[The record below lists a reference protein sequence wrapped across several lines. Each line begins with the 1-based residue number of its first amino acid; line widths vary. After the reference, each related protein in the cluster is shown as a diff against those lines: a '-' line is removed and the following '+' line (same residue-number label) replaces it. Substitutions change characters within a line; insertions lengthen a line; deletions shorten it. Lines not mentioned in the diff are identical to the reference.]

1 MGNEALGIYFCGPL
15 KCWGQKSFETSEYFK
30 LLKKSF
36 PVQVVDAQKAA
47 YFFVNETL
55 ESRADFFRKRHGS
68 MVSILIAREALS
80 PDFNLFDFAIGFDPI
95 LYHDRYLRFVPGYRF
110 KEYLEIKP
118 FNEVEFEKRK
128 FCDFIYSNRFANPQ
142 RDKVKL
148 FIESISPVESH
159 GNHLTNVYD
168 DIDAL
173 TNDFGWKKAKIEI
186 QSRYRFS
193 IAAENA
199 FHLGYTSEKI
209 FTAFAAGSIPIYW
222 GNPLINLDVN
232 PSRIINLHDFDSESE
247 FTSYVNEINSDS
259 KLFKQ
264 IVEEPWFTEVQKN
277 DILEYEERLD
287 NFLQNVFSSR
297 YPQRKGVG
305 TFNSIYVEVIQSGF
319 NFGRFVVILKTLKN
333 FRVLFFKIKSRIKN
347 NRARKRSAF

>member
-1 MGNEALGIYFCGPL
+1 MRNEPLGIYFCGPL
-15 KCWGQKSFETSEYFK
+15 KSWGQKSFELSEYFT

-36 PVQVVDAQKAA
+36 PVQVVESQKAA

-55 ESRADFFRKRHGS
+55 ESRSDFFHKRHGN

-95 LYHDRYLRFVPGYRF
+95 LYQDRYLRFVPGYRF

-118 FNEVEFEKRK
+118 SAEVEFEKRQ

-142 RDKVKL
+142 RDKVKSV
-148 FIESISPVESH
+148 IDSVSRVDSH
-159 GNHLTNVYD
+159 GNHLNNVHS
-168 DIDAL
+168 DIDLL
-173 TNDFGWKKAKIEI
+173 TNKFGWKKAKIEI

-222 GNPLINLDVN
+222 GNPLISVDVN
-232 PSRIINLHDFDSESE
+232 PSRIINLHDFDSENE
-247 FTSYVNEINSDS
+247 FANYVNEVNSDS
-259 KLFKQ
+259 KIFNQ
-264 IVEEPWFTEVQKN
+264 IVKEPWFTEAQKKEILDYEDRLN
-277 DILEYEERLD
+277 D
-287 NFLQNVFSSR
+287 FLLNIFSLR
-297 YPQRKGVG
+297 NPQRKGVG
-305 TFNSIYVEVIQSGF
+305 TFNDIYVEVTQSGF
-319 NFGRFVVILKTLKN
+319 NFGRFVVIFNTLKN
-333 FRVLFFKIKSRIKN
+333 FKVLFFKLKSRIKN
-347 NRARKRSAF
+347 NRARKRSIL